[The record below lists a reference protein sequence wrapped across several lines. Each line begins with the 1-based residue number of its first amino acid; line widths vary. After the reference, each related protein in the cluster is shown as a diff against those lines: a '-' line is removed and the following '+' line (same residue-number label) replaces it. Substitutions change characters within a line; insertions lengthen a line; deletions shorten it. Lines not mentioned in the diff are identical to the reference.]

1 MRVNEE
7 SEKTWNSSLELG
19 LELNIKEAKI
29 MTSSPITSWQIDGG
43 KVETVTD
50 FRQCIK
56 TQRFTLPTK
65 IHRVKP
71 MVLGVIVQLLSH
83 PTLRDP

>member
-50 FRQCIK
+50 FI
-56 TQRFTLPTK
+56 LLGSK
-65 IHRVKP
+65 ITVDSDCNHE
-71 MVLGVIVQLLSH
+71 L
-83 PTLRDP
+83 

>member
-29 MTSSPITSWQIDGG
+29 MTSSPIASWQIDGE
-43 KVETVTD
+43 KVETGTD

-56 TQRFTLPTK
+56 RRDVTLPTK
-65 IHRVKP
+65 FHRVKP
-71 MVLGVIVQLLSH
+71 MVLGVIVQLLSR
-83 PTLRDP
+83 PALRDP